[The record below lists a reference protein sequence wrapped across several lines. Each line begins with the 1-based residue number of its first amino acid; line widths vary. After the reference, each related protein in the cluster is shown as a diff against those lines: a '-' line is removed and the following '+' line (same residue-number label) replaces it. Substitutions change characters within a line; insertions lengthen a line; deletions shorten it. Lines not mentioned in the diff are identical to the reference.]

1 MVGTIMA
8 EGITAGRLKFVSRCK
23 PWALARPWSDG
34 SGRRNE
40 PAGVLPAAN
49 RASGDARIAGQTGLL
64 SKRYVP
70 VGGR

>member
-1 MVGTIMA
+1 MA

-23 PWALARPWSDG
+23 PWALARPLSDG

-49 RASGDARIAGQTGLL
+49 RASGMVWPIGSR
-64 SKRYVP
+64 
-70 VGGR
+70 